1 MIMTNISILGSG
13 KMARALATAML
24 RGSNPVQILGRDG
37 SQTRALVESLGPGA
51 TGGVIGAGITGAIVF
66 LAIPHKEVHNAI
78 LEIGDSLDGRVVV
91 DISNPVDVS
100 NFDRLT
106 TEPGTSAAEETA
118 RLLEGRADVVKAFN
132 TTFSSTL
139 EDGKVDG
146 QHLDVFIA
154 GDSEQAKEKVSAVAA
169 SAGLRP
175 IDVGPLRRAREL
187 EAIMLV
193 VMGLQ
198 VSPEHQHFNWDTALR
213 IFP

>member
-1 MIMTNISILGSG
+1 M
-13 KMARALATAML
+13 
-24 RGSNPVQILGRDG
+24 
-37 SQTRALVESLGPGA
+37 
-51 TGGVIGAGITGAIVF
+51 
-66 LAIPHKEVHNAI
+66 PHKEVHNAI
-78 LEIGDSLDGRVVV
+78 LEIGDSVDGRVVV

-132 TTFSSTL
+132 TTFASTL
-139 EDGKVDG
+139 ENGQVAG

-169 SAGLRP
+169 AAGLRP

>member
-1 MIMTNISILGSG
+1 MTNITILGSG
-13 KMARALATAML
+13 HMARALAMTML
-24 RGSNPVQILGRDG
+24 RANNPVQILGRDG
-37 SQTRALVESLGPGA
+37 SKTRDLVESLGPGA
-51 TGGVIGAGITGAIVF
+51 TGGLTGAPVTGAIIF

-78 LEIGDSLDGRVVV
+78 LETGDLLDGRVVV
-91 DISNPVDVS
+91 DISNTVDVT

-118 RLLEGRADVVKAFN
+118 RLLNGRADVVKAFN
-132 TTFSSTL
+132 TTFPATL
-139 EDGKVDG
+139 EAGKVSG

-154 GDSEQAKEKVSAVAA
+154 GDSEQAKEKVSAVTAA
-169 SAGLRP
+169 AGLRP
-175 IDVGPLRRAREL
+175 IDVGPLRRSREL

-198 VSPEHQHFNWDTALR
+198 VSPEHEHFNWDTALR